1 MSRTRQNEVKLA
13 ENEIDMLQKI
23 VRTRTAEART
33 VQRAKI
39 LLYSSEG
46 MNNTEIAEKLD
57 INRRSVYNCI
67 SKYTAAGVD
76 AALVDL
82 AGRGRQATI
91 TDDEN
96 AWIISIAC
104 RKPIEFGYA
113 QELWTLS
120 KLHYQI
126 KMSCEEAGHPELRD
140 IVSSTVWGILNDAEI
155 KPHKISYYLERRD
168 PEFERKMEEVLI
180 VYKQVEIQFETNED
194 SDTVTLSYD
203 EKPGIQAIKN
213 IAPDLPPSKEHGCV
227 GRDYEYKRL
236 GTVSLLAGMDLHSGE
251 IIPLVRNSHKSSDFI
266 DFLKIL
272 DEKYDDGLKIR
283 IILDNHSAHTSK
295 ETMRYL
301 TSRPGR
307 FIFVFT
313 PTHGSWLNL
322 IESFFSKMAR
332 AFLRGIRV
340 NTKKELIE
348 RIYRYMDEVN
358 AAPVVYRWQFKMD
371 EKHLRN
377 AGEMLRSFICM
388 KKRQWSACFAY
399 FRTYS
404 AANDISKP
412 VFSSSFYTISN
423 IFFRRFISSSLVSFN
438 VCLTDVI
445 IVDFLLML
453 YLSKLFLMAD
463 RLSRIAE

>member
-1 MSRTRQNEVKLA
+1 MARTRQNAVVLTE
-13 ENEIDMLQKI
+13 EEIILLQKI

-39 LLYSSEG
+39 LLYSAEG
-46 MNNTEIAEKLD
+46 MSDTEIAEKLD
-57 INRRSVYNCI
+57 VNRRSVYNCI
-67 SKYTAAGVD
+67 SKFAAAGVE

-82 AGRGRQATI
+82 AGRGRPITI
-91 TDDEN
+91 TDDEK

-126 KMSCEEAGHPELRD
+126 QAQCEEAGYPELKE
-140 IVSSTVWGILNDAEI
+140 IVSSTVWNILNDAEI

-180 VYKQVEIQFETNED
+180 VYKQIEIQFETKED

-213 IAPDLPPSKEHGCV
+213 IAPDLPPSTEHGCI

-272 DEKYDDGLKIR
+272 DEKYNDSFKIR

-301 TSRPGR
+301 ASRPGR

-340 NTKKELIE
+340 NTKEELIE
-348 RIYRYMDEVN
+348 RIYKYMDEVN
-358 AAPVVYRWQFKMD
+358 ATPVVYRWKYKMD
-371 EKHLRN
+371 
-377 AGEMLRSFICM
+377 
-388 KKRQWSACFAY
+388 
-399 FRTYS
+399 
-404 AANDISKP
+404 DI
-412 VFSSSFYTISN
+412 T
-423 IFFRRFISSSLVSFN
+423 
-438 VCLTDVI
+438 
-445 IVDFLLML
+445 
-453 YLSKLFLMAD
+453 A
-463 RLSRIAE
+463 

>member
-1 MSRTRQNEVKLA
+1 MSRPKQNKVVLSERELEK
-13 ENEIDMLQKI
+13 LQK
-23 VRTRTAEART
+23 VVKTLTAEART
-33 VQRAKI
+33 VRRAKI
-39 LLYSSEG
+39 LLCSYEG
-46 MNNTEIAEKLD
+46 MSDTAIAEKLD
-57 INRRSVYNCI
+57 INRSSVIDCKA
-67 SKYTAAGVD
+67 KYFAAGVD

-82 AGRGRQATI
+82 AGRGRKGVI
-91 TDDEN
+91 TDDEKT
-96 AWIISIAC
+96 WIISIAC

-126 KMSCEEAGHPELRD
+126 QTCCEEAGYPELKE
-140 IVSSTVWGILNDAEI
+140 IASSTIWNILNNAEI

-180 VYKQVEIQFETNED
+180 VYKQIEIQFESEEE

-213 IAPDLPPSKEHGCV
+213 IAPDLPPNMKYGSI

-251 IIPLVRNSHKSSDFI
+251 IIPLVRSSHKSSDFI

-307 FIFVFT
+307 FVFVFT

-332 AFLRGIRV
+332 VFLRGIRV
-340 NTKKELIE
+340 NTKEELVE
-348 RIYRYMDEVN
+348 RIYKYMDEIN
-358 AAPVVYRWQFKMD
+358 AAPVVYRWKYKMD
-371 EKHLRN
+371 EIT
-377 AGEMLRSFICM
+377 A
-388 KKRQWSACFAY
+388 
-399 FRTYS
+399 
-404 AANDISKP
+404 
-412 VFSSSFYTISN
+412 
-423 IFFRRFISSSLVSFN
+423 
-438 VCLTDVI
+438 
-445 IVDFLLML
+445 
-453 YLSKLFLMAD
+453 
-463 RLSRIAE
+463 